1 MPKSSP
7 PFLHTSRLRSA
18 LPDQARKL
26 GLGILIS
33 AMSSSTAFAATGD
46 NSYTEN
52 QGKIAIDHN
61 FAAFTG
67 SDYSGGSLAT
77 TISNSTTHDKLTLAA
92 DASTSTTNGELSVV
106 GNQLFLGDGSTAI
119 PVGSVDSTNNGDSG
133 KPLQVNF
140 SAGFENANYEV
151 GSNGETNIQGWTNVL
166 TQVITGQTVIA
177 GQVVPLDTVYSTVG
191 ASQCSG
197 VGPSNRDKNIP
208 NRLGN
213 LSVQLTTSEIRSG
226 SEGAAAQLSSTS
238 VSTLVGCDIVRGPA
252 IYSNSL
258 VTVEAGDTIAFDWRA
273 KGGSDAYDVYG
284 YIIDVNNGN
293 TQILLNETGSSGN
306 AETAWQTASA
316 TIAQA
321 GTYRFVF
328 VAGTYDFSGGNAAG
342 AQLFMDSY
350 RITRQNPAPVLTA
363 ANIQTL
369 AQKLRYENNN
379 DNIDTTTRTLAITA
393 TDTNAAQIS
402 SPANIA
408 ISAVN
413 DDPVISGV
421 NAKSL
426 LESQTQV
433 ADYNA
438 TDVENDSLTFSV
450 TGTDAS
456 AFTINNAGLL
466 TFKSV
471 PSFSSPSDSDSNNQY
486 QVNVVVTD
494 DGSPAASDA
503 IAVTVTVQQDSD
515 KDGVANSVETS
526 QGTDP
531 FDQQDY
537 LDTDNDGVPDVLDNN
552 GSIDDD
558 SGNGLAN
565 YFIEYPQSFQCDG
578 DYFISQRDTLFH
590 LDTTKTPF
598 AFNDVAPASFRDKQ
612 LINSIGFNYQDGYYY
627 ATRNTRSNE
636 ILRIEASG
644 NVRNMGV
651 VTGLPRSHYIR
662 GDFDLEGT
670 YYIATNRRLHRIN
683 LETMTATTHWLHGY
697 FAPPDFAFNVRD
709 GHLYGA
715 QNNRLYKLD
724 TTTYEVTS
732 QVIKNLPSS
741 GYGSAWFDAAGRFF
755 FSSNQTG
762 NIYRVDDFNNP
773 VANHVSKGMPTS
785 INDGASCA
793 GSPILEHTI
802 SPASTSPLQEVTHT
816 YTIDNGLPSTEPLG
830 NNLSFNFA
838 DSLSDGR
845 TFVADSL
852 TITGAANS
860 PTINSYADGASLT
873 IDNIELAPVS
883 QLVVTVKV
891 KIPANLGGTY
901 YNQAKLTG
909 VARYLGGPEILSDN
923 PGGTRPDATPL
934 VVVSGSANNTFT
946 GAVYNDLNRNGSRDR
961 GEPGVAGVKVKL
973 DSGNEINTDGEGNY
987 QFSALTDN
995 NYIASIEL
1003 PSGFTLVG
1011 PNPLNSVA
1019 LAGGNTAANND
1030 FAIFSKASIIG
1041 TVYNDIDGN
1050 KRRDA
1055 DDEPGIKGV
1064 TVKLLNRS
1072 GATIATTTTI
1082 DGGFYSFRQLN
1093 GGFYYV
1099 EQVDDS
1105 AYSSVSDNLV
1115 EVNLLSGRQVEKD
1128 FADMLKGTISGRV
1141 FDDANGNGIQD
1152 TGEDPLVGV
1161 SISITEQ
1168 GDQNPLES
1176 KTTDDLGAYSFSVA
1190 ANKSYIVKESDP
1202 TGFNSITSN
1211 ERTTSV
1217 GVGGAAVANFADIK
1231 QSVIS
1236 GVAFEDLN
1244 GNKVQDIEE
1253 LGLSGIEITLNNGSP
1268 IKTGPGGRYQFNN
1281 VAAGIYDIASAKPN
1295 NFVHASD
1302 NSQKVTILQGQSS
1315 TANFAFVATN
1325 SVSGTVFIDYDAN
1338 GEQGSN
1344 EAGVSGVLVEL
1355 SNGLFT
1361 RTGDD
1366 GRYEFA
1372 NVVVGGYDLS
1382 ITAPDGF
1389 SATTGVK
1396 KEITLTGSN
1405 AATEAFGL
1413 RPDGVI
1419 SGVTFNDL
1427 NGDGSHNGKELG
1439 LGGVEVKLDG
1449 SNAVKTAIDGS
1460 FKYAF
1465 LTATEKTVSVTAP
1478 TGFTA
1483 TTELSQSKTPSASA
1497 SFGFVQLGSI
1507 SGVVFSDANGNGVQ
1521 DSGEAGLSGAT
1532 VSISG
1537 ADTGSTKTDGA
1548 GNYTFTNLTGGSE
1561 TLSASYNSDY
1571 FSINENPHKLTLT
1584 DKAVYNFALKENTA
1598 PVANDDIVTVA
1609 EDSANNEIDALGNDT
1624 DANGDSLTI
1633 TSVST
1638 SNGQAVIV
1646 NNKISFTPNRDF
1658 FGLTSIS
1665 YTINDGRGATNSGTI
1680 TVTVVAV
1687 NDPPIANS
1695 QELSSLEE
1703 TALPVTLIGT
1713 DVDSESL
1720 TYSIQTGPANG
1731 ILSGNGANI
1740 IYTPAQD
1747 FFGTDTFTFI
1757 AKDGTSDS
1765 SPATVTIEVINVDD
1779 VPVAHDQQLRT
1790 AEEVSL
1796 PAKLTGSDADGDRLT
1811 FSVQTG
1817 PANGS
1822 LTGSGSNITYTP
1834 AKDFFG
1840 EDSFTFVT
1848 NDGTND
1854 SNPASVTIQITKVDD
1869 APTANRQQL
1878 TTAEETSLP
1887 ITLTGN
1893 DVDGDSLTFSVQT
1906 EPANGTI
1913 SGSGANI
1920 TYTPVKDFFGTDN
1933 FTFVA
1938 NDGNS
1943 DSAPAT
1949 VTIEVTNVNDAP
1961 TAEGQSVELTEN
1973 TRESITLTGSDVDGD
1988 SLTYLVATPPT
1999 NGTLTG
2005 SGATLTYQPNQDYIG
2020 EDSFTFTVNDGQLAS
2035 DQATVSITVN
2045 AANNAPQALDDS
2057 VTVEQNSIDNPVNVL
2072 ANDSDIDGDELV
2084 VSSAAA
2090 NHGHVVILANGA
2102 LNYTPEQSF
2111 HGEDTITYNISD
2123 GKGGSASA
2131 SVKVTVSEKPVN
2143 TAPIA
2148 VDDSVTISS
2157 IATTTI
2163 DVLANDSDPENDEL
2177 SVVSASSDFGNTQVV
2192 NQQVQFTPNQG
2203 VSGLLVVNYSIED
2216 SAGNSATAQI
2226 LVNFDNTLAP
2236 QITLP
2241 QDLCGDFTVNANAL
2255 YTRVDLGQ
2263 ASAVDRFGNTV
2274 PVSLVDGISLFPPG
2288 LNEAA
2293 WQATDSEGNTSIA
2306 VQKVCVLPLVS
2317 LAKDQITSEGQ
2328 SLTIGVH
2335 LNGSAPVYP
2344 MVVPYAVAGSA
2355 DSDDHDL
2362 VSGELVIE
2370 QGTDAF
2376 ITVNITEDGN
2386 SEGDETLVVSLDP
2399 SVNLG
2404 DKSSHTIT
2412 ISDGNIAPQIA
2423 LNVSQQAQE
2432 RLLITADGG
2441 EVVVRTSVT
2450 DANVADE
2457 HSYQWQVSD
2466 AGVANTSANPDIFSF
2481 DPSQLAAGL
2490 YRIDI
2495 EVTDNGVPAKSATS
2509 FVYIELVA
2517 QLPELTDA
2525 DTDGDLI
2532 PDNQEGFG
2540 DSDADGIADYLDAT
2554 PECNVLPEQAI
2565 VNNAYLVEGQAGV
2578 CLRRGEF
2585 TLTGETGGA
2594 QITDNDVA
2602 NEGDQLTQDT
2612 EATNIGG
2619 IFDYIAYGL
2628 PVQGSSYAIVM
2639 PQRNPV
2645 PENPVYR
2652 KFNLAQGWHNF
2663 IEDANN
2669 SLWSTAGEPGYC
2681 PPPAVDNNSVWTPG
2695 LTPGHWCVQMVI
2707 EDGGVND
2714 DDGEANGTVVDPGYV
2729 GVLKTANQ
2737 LPIAEDDS
2745 ETLLVNSEIT
2755 LDVLANDS
2763 DADGDVLTISS
2774 ATANIGEVSIVDD
2787 QLHFAPP
2794 LNYNGDVVIIYG
2806 ITDGQ
2811 GGTAQAEVTLSIIPN
2826 NAPQVSGEQ
2835 SEMNQGEELTI
2846 NLLENDTDPEGD
2858 TLTLVRVEVN
2868 AEQGQVS
2875 FNSNGQ
2881 ASFTPATDFSGTAHI
2896 NYIVEDTVGNQSQG
2910 QWQIKVVPLT
2920 QIQAQTKGGGSVN
2933 LWMLL
2938 LLVLLTTRL
2947 KWQVKG

>member
-18 LPDQARKL
+18 LPDRARKL

-133 KPLQVNF
+133 KSLQVNF

-151 GSNGETNIQGWTNVL
+151 GSNGDTNIQGWTNVL

-433 ADYNA
+433 ADYSA

-456 AFTINNAGLL
+456 AFTISNAGLL

-494 DGSPAASDA
+494 GGSPAASDA

-537 LDTDNDGVPDVLDNN
+537 LDTDNDGVPDALDDN

-644 NVRNMGV
+644 NVRNMGA
-651 VTGLPRSHYIR
+651 VTGLPISHYIR
-662 GDFDLEGT
+662 GDFDLKGT

-762 NIYRVDDFNNP
+762 NIYRVDDFNDP
-773 VANHVSKGMPTS
+773 VANHISKGMPTS

-973 DSGNEINTDGEGNY
+973 DSGNEINTNGDGNY

-1064 TVKLLNRS
+1064 TVKLLNRNRV
-1072 GATIATTTTI
+1072 TIATTTTI

-1093 GGFYYV
+1093 GGFYFV
-1099 EQVDDS
+1099 EEVDDS
-1105 AYSSVSDNLV
+1105 AYSSVSENLV

-1168 GDQNPLES
+1168 GAQNPLES

-1253 LGLSGIEITLNNGSP
+1253 LGLSGIEITLNNGTP
-1268 IKTGPGGRYQFNN
+1268 IKTGAGGRYQFNN
-1281 VAAGIYDIASAKPN
+1281 VAAGSYDVASAKPN
-1295 NFVHASD
+1295 NFVHAGD

-1396 KEITLTGSN
+1396 KEITLTGTN

-1413 RPDGVI
+1413 RPEGVI

-1449 SNAVKTAIDGS
+1449 SNAVNTAIDGS

-1465 LTATEKTVSVTAP
+1465 LTATEKMVSVTAP
-1478 TGFTA
+1478 TGFAA

-1507 SGVVFSDANGNGVQ
+1507 SGVVFSDTNGNGVQ

-1561 TLSASYNSDY
+1561 TLSANYSSDY
-1571 FSINENPHKLTLT
+1571 FSINDNPHKLTLT
-1584 DKAVYNFALKENTA
+1584 DKAVYNFALQENIA
-1598 PVANDDIVTVA
+1598 PVANNDVATVA
-1609 EDSANNEIDALGNDT
+1609 EDSANNEIDALDNDT

-1633 TSVST
+1633 TLASAN
-1638 SNGQAVIV
+1638 NGQAVIA
-1646 NNKISFTPNRDF
+1646 NNKISYTPNSDF
-1658 FGLTSIS
+1658 FGRASIS
-1665 YTINDGRGATNSGTI
+1665 YTISDGRGATNSGTI
-1680 TVTVVAV
+1680 TVTVVA
-1687 NDPPIANS
+1687 
-1695 QELSSLEE
+1695 SS
-1703 TALPVTLIGT
+1703 
-1713 DVDSESL
+1713 
-1720 TYSIQTGPANG
+1720 
-1731 ILSGNGANI
+1731 
-1740 IYTPAQD
+1740 
-1747 FFGTDTFTFI
+1747 DT
-1757 AKDGTSDS
+1757 
-1765 SPATVTIEVINVDD
+1765 
-1779 VPVAHDQQLRT
+1779 
-1790 AEEVSL
+1790 
-1796 PAKLTGSDADGDRLT
+1796 
-1811 FSVQTG
+1811 
-1817 PANGS
+1817 
-1822 LTGSGSNITYTP
+1822 
-1834 AKDFFG
+1834 
-1840 EDSFTFVT
+1840 
-1848 NDGTND
+1848 
-1854 SNPASVTIQITKVDD
+1854 
-1869 APTANRQQL
+1869 PTANRQQL
-1878 TTAEETSLP
+1878 STAEETALP

-1906 EPANGTI
+1906 GPANGTI

-1933 FTFVA
+1933 FIFVA

-2057 VTVEQNSIDNPVNVL
+2057 VTVEQNSIDNSVNVL

-2090 NHGHVVILANGA
+2090 NQGHVVILDNGE

-2143 TAPIA
+2143 KAPIA

-2192 NQQVQFTPNQG
+2192 NQQVQFTPHQG

-2216 SAGNSATAQI
+2216 SAGNSASAQI
-2226 LVNFDNTLAP
+2226 LVNFDNSLAP
-2236 QITLP
+2236 EITLP
-2241 QDLCGDFTVNANAL
+2241 QDLCGEFTVNANAL

-2317 LAKDQITSEGQ
+2317 LSKDQITSEGQ

-2412 ISDGNIAPQIA
+2412 ISDGNIAPQVT

-2441 EVVVRTSVT
+2441 EVVIRPSVT

-2457 HSYQWQVSD
+2457 HSYQWQVND
-2466 AGVANTSANPDIFSF
+2466 ASVTNTSTNPDIFSF
-2481 DPSQLAAGL
+2481 DPTQLTAGL
-2490 YRIDI
+2490 YRIDV

-2602 NEGDQLTQDT
+2602 NEGDQLIQDT

-2774 ATANIGEVSIVDD
+2774 ATANIGDVSIVDD
-2787 QLHFAPP
+2787 QLHYTPP

-2858 TLTLVRVEVN
+2858 SLTLVRVEVN

-2875 FNSNGQ
+2875 FNTNGQ
-2881 ASFTPATDFSGTAHI
+2881 ASFIPSTDFSGTALI

>member
-7 PFLHTSRLRSA
+7 PFLHTFLLNYA
-18 LPDQARKL
+18 LPDRARKL
-26 GLGILIS
+26 GLGVLIS
-33 AMSSSTAFAATGD
+33 ALSSSAAFAATVD

-77 TISNSTTHDKLTLAA
+77 TISNSTAHDKLTLAA
-92 DASTSTTNGELSVV
+92 DANTSTTSGELSVV
-106 GNQLFLGDGSTAI
+106 GNQVFLGDGSTAI

-133 KPLQVNF
+133 KSLQVNF

-151 GSNGETNIQGWTNVL
+151 GSNGDTSIQGWTNVL
-166 TQVITGQTVIA
+166 SQVITGQTVIA
-177 GQVVPLDTVYSTVG
+177 GQVVPLDTVYPTTGDDS
-191 ASQCSG
+191 CSNI
-197 VGPSNRDKNIP
+197 GPRNQDKNTP
-208 NRLGN
+208 NSLGT
-213 LSVQLTTSEIRSG
+213 LSVQLTTAEIRAG
-226 SEGAAAQLSSTS
+226 SEGAAAQLSSTN
-238 VSTLVGCDIVRGPA
+238 VSTQVGCDIVRGPA

-273 KGGSDAYDVYG
+273 KGGQDAYDVYG
-284 YIIDVNNGN
+284 YIIDVNDANKF
-293 TQILLNETGSSGN
+293 QILLNQTGQNTN
-306 AETAWQTASA
+306 ATNWQTASA

-328 VAGTYDFSGGNAAG
+328 VAGTYDYSGGTSAG

-350 RITRQNPAPVLTA
+350 RIARKNPAPVLTA

-379 DNIDTTTRTLAITA
+379 DNINTTTRTLAITA
-393 TDTNAAQIS
+393 TDKNAAQIS
-402 SPANIA
+402 SPANIV

-438 TDVENDSLTFSV
+438 TDAENDSLTFSV

-456 AFTINNAGLL
+456 VFTINKAGLL

-494 DGSPAASDA
+494 DGSPAASDS

-537 LDTDNDGVPDVLDNN
+537 QDTDNDGVPDALDDN
-552 GSIDDD
+552 GNIDDD

-598 AFNDVAPASFRDKQ
+598 AFNDVAPAGFRGKQ

-627 ATRNTRSNE
+627 ATRNSRSNE

-644 NVRNMGV
+644 NVRNMGA

-662 GDFDLEGT
+662 GDFDLKGT

-762 NIYRVDDFNNP
+762 NIFRVDDFNNP

-860 PTINSYADGASLT
+860 PTINSYAGGASLT

-973 DSGNEINTDGEGNY
+973 DSANEINTDGDGNY

-995 NYIASIEL
+995 NYIARIEL

-1011 PNPLNSVA
+1011 PNPLNKVA

-1055 DDEPGIKGV
+1055 DDEPGIKDV
-1064 TVKLLNRS
+1064 TVNLINFVNNQKRI
-1072 GATIATTTTI
+1072 IATTTTI
-1082 DGGFYSFRQLN
+1082 DGGFYSFEQLN
-1093 GGFYYV
+1093 GGLYYV
-1099 EQVDDS
+1099 EQIDDS

-1115 EVNLLSGRQVEKD
+1115 EVNLLSGRQVKKD

-1161 SISITEQ
+1161 SVSITER
-1168 GDQNPLES
+1168 GAKNPLES
-1176 KTTDDLGAYSFSVA
+1176 KTTDELGAYSFSVA

-1202 TGFNSITSN
+1202 VGFNSITSN

-1244 GNKVQDIEE
+1244 GNKVQDLEE
-1253 LGLSGIEITLNNGSP
+1253 LGLSGIKITLNNGAP
-1268 IKTGPGGRYQFNN
+1268 ITTGPGGRYQFNN
-1281 VAAGIYDIASAKPN
+1281 VTAGTYDVASAKPN
-1295 NFVHASD
+1295 NFVHASAD
-1302 NSQKVTILQGQSS
+1302 IQKVTILQGQSN

-1338 GEQGSN
+1338 GEQGAN

-1361 RTGDD
+1361 HTGDD

-1372 NVVVGGYDLS
+1372 NVVVGKYDLA

-1405 AATEAFGL
+1405 AATQGFGL

-1419 SGVTFNDL
+1419 SGIAFNDL
-1427 NGDGSHNGKELG
+1427 NGDGSLNSNEQG
-1439 LGGVEVKLDG
+1439 LGDVEVKLDDG
-1449 SNAVKTAIDGS
+1449 NPVDTTIDGS

-1465 LTATEKTVSVTAP
+1465 LTATEKTVSAAVP
-1478 TGFTA
+1478 TGFAA
-1483 TTELSQSKTPSASA
+1483 TTKLSQGKTPSASVN
-1497 SFGFVQLGSI
+1497 FGFVQLGSI

-1571 FSINENPHKLTLT
+1571 FNINENPHKLTLT
-1584 DKAVYNFALKENTA
+1584 DKAVYNFALQENIA
-1598 PVANDDIVTVA
+1598 PVANNDVATVV
-1609 EDSANNEIDALGNDT
+1609 EDSANNEIDALNNDT
-1624 DANGDSLTI
+1624 DANGDTLTI
-1633 TSVST
+1633 TLASA
-1638 SNGQAVIV
+1638 SNGRAAIV
-1646 NNKISFTPNRDF
+1646 NNKISYTPNGDF
-1658 FGLTSIS
+1658 SGRASIS
-1665 YTINDGRGATNSGTI
+1665 YTISDGRGATNSGTI
-1680 TVTVVAV
+1680 TVTVA
-1687 NDPPIANS
+1687 
-1695 QELSSLEE
+1695 
-1703 TALPVTLIGT
+1703 G
-1713 DVDSESL
+1713 
-1720 TYSIQTGPANG
+1720 
-1731 ILSGNGANI
+1731 
-1740 IYTPAQD
+1740 
-1747 FFGTDTFTFI
+1747 
-1757 AKDGTSDS
+1757 
-1765 SPATVTIEVINVDD
+1765 
-1779 VPVAHDQQLRT
+1779 
-1790 AEEVSL
+1790 VS
-1796 PAKLTGSDADGDRLT
+1796 
-1811 FSVQTG
+1811 
-1817 PANGS
+1817 
-1822 LTGSGSNITYTP
+1822 
-1834 AKDFFG
+1834 
-1840 EDSFTFVT
+1840 
-1848 NDGTND
+1848 
-1854 SNPASVTIQITKVDD
+1854 D
-1869 APTANRQQL
+1869 APTANRQRL
-1878 TTAEETSLP
+1878 STVEETAVP

-1906 EPANGTI
+1906 GPANGTV

-1938 NDGNS
+1938 NDGNN

-1949 VTIEVTNVNDAP
+1949 VTIEVSNVNDAP
-1961 TAEGQSVELTEN
+1961 TAQGQSVELTEN

-2035 DQATVSITVN
+2035 DQARVSITVN

-2111 HGEDTITYNISD
+2111 HGEDTIAYSISD

-2143 TAPIA
+2143 KAPIA
-2148 VDDSVTISS
+2148 VDDSVTIST
-2157 IATTTI
+2157 INTTTI

-2192 NQQVQFTPNQG
+2192 NQQVQFTPYQG

-2216 SAGNSATAQI
+2216 SAGNTASAQV
-2226 LVNFDNTLAP
+2226 LVDFDNTLAP
-2236 QITLP
+2236 EITLP
-2241 QDLCGDFTVNANAL
+2241 QDLCGEFTVNANAL
-2255 YTRVDLGQ
+2255 YTRVELGQ

-2293 WQATDSEGNTSIA
+2293 WQATDSEGNTRIA

-2335 LNGSAPVYP
+2335 LNGNAPVYP
-2344 MVVPYAVAGSA
+2344 MVVPYTVSGTAN
-2355 DSDDHDL
+2355 SDDHNL

-2370 QGTDAF
+2370 QGTDAS
-2376 ITVNITEDGN
+2376 IAVKITEDGN
-2386 SEGDETLVVSLDP
+2386 SEGDETLVVSLDS

-2404 DKSSHTIT
+2404 DKSTHTIT
-2412 ISDGNIAPQIA
+2412 ISDGNIAPQVT

-2441 EVVVRTSVT
+2441 EVVIRTSVT

-2457 HSYQWQVSD
+2457 HSYQWQIND
-2466 AGVANTSANPDIFSF
+2466 ASVTNTSTNPDIFSF
-2481 DPSQLAAGL
+2481 DPTQLAAGL
-2490 YRIDI
+2490 YRIDV
-2495 EVTDNGVPAKSATS
+2495 EVTDNGVPAKSASS
-2509 FVYIELVA
+2509 FVYIELVG

-2565 VNNAYLVEGQAGV
+2565 VTNAYLVEGQAGV

-2585 TLTGETGGA
+2585 TLMGETGGA

-2737 LPIAEDDS
+2737 LPVAEDDS

-2774 ATANIGEVSIVDD
+2774 ATANIGEVSIVDE
-2787 QLHFAPP
+2787 QLHFTPP
-2794 LNYNGDVVIIYG
+2794 PNYNGDVVIIYG
-2806 ITDGQ
+2806 ITDSQ

-2868 AEQGQVS
+2868 AEQGQVN

-2881 ASFTPATDFSGTAHI
+2881 ASFTPAANFSGAVLI

-2938 LLVLLTTRL
+2938 LLVLLTARL
-2947 KWQVKG
+2947 KWQAKG